1 MDQAIGMMDAGYFCG
16 QGEIL
21 KWINDSLQLNVSKIE
36 SLGAGNV
43 YC

>member
-16 QGEIL
+16 QSEIL
-21 KWINDSLQLNVSKIE
+21 KWINETLVLNVTKIE
-36 SLGAGNV
+36 ALGAGSI